1 MRNDFEKAFE
11 KVDVILG
18 PVSPTTAFKMGEK
31 SKNPLQMYLTD
42 IFTIPASLAGLPAMS
57 VPISTDKQG
66 LSIGLHLIAPRF
78 CEDML
83 FKAAALVERYS
94 P

>member
-1 MRNDFEKAFE
+1 
-11 KVDVILG
+11 VDVVVS
-18 PVSPTTAFKMGEK
+18 PVSPSTAFKIGEK

-57 VPISTDKQG
+57 VPVANDAQG

-78 CEDML
+78 REDTL
-83 FKAAALVERYS
+83 FKVGTLVERMS
-94 P
+94 S